1 MLTPQLAQSVVDE
14 VTARIA
20 RNINIMGVD
29 GVIVASSDPSR
40 IGVLHA
46 GALEAARTGRQVVV
60 HLKAP

>member
-20 RNINIMGVD
+20 HNINIMGVD
-29 GVIVASSDPSR
+29 GVIIASSDPSR

-46 GALEAARTGRQVVV
+46 GALEAAR
-60 HLKAP
+60 